1 MHRFFK
7 GIFVGIGGIAPGLS
21 GTVLLLI
28 FGMYQQTIDALGSLF
43 VDFRKKIRF
52 LLPLVAGMF
61 LGVLLF
67 SKLIDYCLAQF
78 EMLTRYCFL
87 GLIIGTLPMVW
98 KEVRKEG
105 FSGKYYVVILASA
118 AAGLWLFSRNPEGIS
133 QITDPTF
140 LQRILLGIAV
150 AASAIIPGVDPA
162 VLLTTL
168 GLYETYVGALAALD
182 LSVLLPMLIGLGAG
196 AVGISFFMSTLFKRF
211 YTAVFSVL
219 FGVFLSMIP
228 NMLTPAC
235 ALGFNAQSLFSLIL
249 MLLGF
254 AVSWYLGDFK
264 GHNAWLKAFFD
275 KKRKRG

>member
-1 MHRFFK
+1 MVRFFK
-7 GIFVGIGGIAPGLS
+7 GIIVGLGGIAPGLS

-28 FGMYQQTIDALGSLF
+28 FGMYQQTLDALGTLF

-61 LGVLLF
+61 FGVLLF
-67 SKLIDYCLAQF
+67 SKLIDYCLAEF

-105 FSGKYYVVILASA
+105 FSGKYYAVVIVSA
-118 AAGLWLFSRNPEGIS
+118 AAGLWLFSCNVEGIR
-133 QITDPTF
+133 QITDPT
-140 LQRILLGIAV
+140 LPQRLLLGVAV
-150 AASAIIPGVDPA
+150 AASAIIPGIDPA
-162 VLLTTL
+162 VLLTSL

-182 LSVLLPMLIGLGAG
+182 LRILLPMLIGLAAG
-196 AVGISFFMSTLFKRF
+196 ALGISFLMSRLFKRF
-211 YTAVFSVL
+211 YTSVFSVL

-235 ALGFNAQSLFSLIL
+235 ALGFNTQSVWSVIL
-249 MLLGF
+249 AALGF
-254 AVSWYLGDFK
+254 FISWYLGDFK
-264 GHNAWLKAFFD
+264 ANNIRLKAAFE
-275 KKRKRG
+275 KNRNRG